1 LEKTSEQ
8 IISRALFM
16 KKTKF
21 YQIHE
26 KLNAKIVEFAGYLMP
41 VQYSSIIAEHKA
53 VRNSV
58 GVFDVSH
65 MGEVFITGEKAAD
78 FVQYIT
84 VNDVDKLYPGRV
96 QYSAM
101 CYEDGGIVDDLLVYK
116 FSDTRFLLVVNASN
130 LEKDFEWM
138 NRNNKFGVDI
148 SNLSDEYSLLAVQ
161 GPKSKDV
168 IKKVY
173 GKELAI
179 EYYNFIE
186 DKIAGVDMIISR
198 TGYTG
203 EVGYEL
209 YFKGDEET
217 AGKIWNAV
225 FEAGQEFEIQ
235 PCGLGSR
242 DSLRLEYGF
251 CLYGNDIDNA
261 TNPLEAGLGWIT
273 RLNKKNFV
281 GKEALLKV
289 KAEGLKRKLVAMMS
303 DQKAFPRHGY
313 ELSVEG
319 RKVGVVT
326 SGTVSPVLDMPIAMG
341 YVDIDYASEGKEINF
356 NIRGK
361 EIPAK
366 IVKLPFIK
374 N

>member
-1 LEKTSEQ
+1 
-8 IISRALFM
+8 M

-21 YQIHE
+21 YSVHE
-26 KLNAKIVEFAGYLMP
+26 KLGAKIVEFAGFMMP

-65 MGEVFITGEKAAD
+65 MGEVFVTGEKAAD

-101 CYEDGGIVDDLLVYK
+101 CYQDGGIVDDLLVYK
-116 FSDTRFLLVVNASN
+116 FSDTKFMLVVNASN
-130 LEKDFEWM
+130 LQKDFEWM
-138 NRNNKFGVDI
+138 KQNNKFGVELND
-148 SNLSDEYSLLAVQ
+148 LSDEYSLLAVQ
-161 GPKSKDV
+161 GPKAKETV
-168 IKKVY
+168 QKAY
-173 GKELAI
+173 GKELNI

-186 DKIAGVDMIISR
+186 GSIAGVDMIISR

-203 EVGYEL
+203 EIGYEL
-209 YFKGDEET
+209 YFKGDEAVAE
-217 AGKIWNAV
+217 KIWNAV
-225 FEAGQEFEIQ
+225 FEAGKEFNIQ

-251 CLYGNDIDNA
+251 CLYGNDIDQT

-273 RLNKKNFV
+273 RLNKKDFI
-281 GKEALLKV
+281 GKDALLKV
-289 KAEGLKRKLVAMMS
+289 KADGLKRKLCAMLS

-313 ELSVEG
+313 DLTINGE
-319 RKVGVVT
+319 KVGIIT
-326 SGTVSPVLDMPIAMG
+326 SGTVSPVLDIPIAMG
-341 YVDIDYASEGKEINF
+341 YVDIEYASEGQEINF

-361 EIPAK
+361 EVPAK